1 MKPKGLA
8 KTLLGTSALTAAIVV
23 SFVAPSASAAS
34 DTWDNGGGDNL
45 WQTGTNWAAD
55 AFPGTAGAVFT
66 STDVATFSTTGAG
79 GTIDLGGTLNILN
92 LTFGVSGGDAASFAI
107 GDADDTL
114 NFTTAGGI
122 TINSGV
128 TTAQTIGVS
137 GTTINLSN
145 AAAASTTFTNN
156 GTGLLTVAGNIA
168 ANVASGNGL
177 LAVAGTGNTTITG
190 TITKPGAGSNAL
202 KKIGSGTLT
211 LSNGSTWTGAGASQ
225 SFGSGTN
232 GNSAFSGPMI
242 IQEGTL
248 LLNGGA
254 HSVTGEAVIGG
265 IVAQGGAGQNAKLQV
280 DAGSLAISS
289 WLSVGRGNG
298 VGGVSSDLVLNNAAT
313 VTSVDMSAGF
323 NGGNAA
329 NLPKGTITL
338 NGTSSLSVN
347 NTVNFAESA
356 GSNFTMNINDT
367 ASFAQTANAAQ
378 TRVGMANGAVGVINV
393 NGGSASFQ
401 RDLVLGYAGS
411 GSGKLVL
418 NSGSVNVATATE
430 RWLIIGQ
437 QNTSSGEL
445 TVNGGTLN
453 LNTNTDIRFTTSAAA
468 AGTSVVNLN
477 GGSISGF
484 TGNNNGVLSG
494 TSVVDLN
501 QASTSGTI
509 NNTFN
514 LNGGT
519 LAIGQ
524 VLTTQNS
531 GTVAFNFNGGTLKA
545 AAATAAFFD
554 LGGASQRANV
564 RDGGAII
571 DTNGFNVTVAQA
583 LLHSNVGG
591 DNATDGGLTK
601 NSAGTLTLSGA
612 NTYTGATLINAGTL
626 ALASTGSLAS
636 TQITAA
642 SGATF
647 DVSAVSGYTVGS
659 GVTLTNNGTVNGGFT
674 VAAGGTVNGSGTFSG
689 AVTVNGNLNP
699 GNSPGSQ
706 TYAAGL
712 TLGAASVTTMEIAG
726 SGGVAGTD
734 FDFINVTGGTMT
746 NDGSLTIVDFG
757 GYDISA
763 QTGTYNLFDFVANT
777 GDFDVVTVD
786 GTSLTYNVGTDDWS
800 ATAGDATYNFAEGT
814 GVLSVTV
821 VPEPTAALLGGLGML
836 GLLRR
841 RRVA

>member
-8 KTLLGTSALTAAIVV
+8 KTLLGTSALTMAIVV
-23 SFVAPSASAAS
+23 SFVAPTASAAS

-45 WQTGTNWAAD
+45 WQTGTNWATD
-55 AFPGTAGAVFT
+55 AFPGTVGNVFT

-79 GTIDLGGTLNILN
+79 GTIDLGGTLNLFN

-107 GDADDTL
+107 GDANDTL

-128 TTAQTIGVS
+128 TTAQTIGAS
-137 GTTINLSN
+137 GTTINLST

-156 GTGLLTVAGNIA
+156 GTGLLTIAGNIA
-168 ANVASGNGL
+168 AQNASGAGVL
-177 LAVAGTGNTTITG
+177 TVAGTGNTSITG
-190 TITKPGAGSNAL
+190 TITEPGVGNNAL
-202 KKIGSGTLT
+202 LKTGSGTLT
-211 LSNGSTWTGAGASQ
+211 LSNGSAWSGAGAIGRIPATAAG
-225 SFGSGTN
+225 F
-232 GNSAFSGPMI
+232 PMVVR
-242 IQEGTL
+242 EGTL
-248 LLNGGA
+248 LLNGGT

-265 IVAQGGAGQNAKLQV
+265 VVADGGAGQNAKIQV

-289 WLSVGRGNG
+289 WLSIGRGNG

-313 VTSVDMSAGF
+313 VTAGDMSAGF

-367 ASFAQTANAAQ
+367 ASFAQTANAQQ

-401 RDLVLGYAGS
+401 RDLVLGYAGT

-418 NSGSVNVATATE
+418 NSGTVNVATATE

-445 TVNGGTLN
+445 TVNGGNLN
-453 LNTNTDIRFTTSAAA
+453 LNTNTDIRFNTSAAA

-484 TGNNNGVLSG
+484 TGNNNGILSAN
-494 TSVVDLN
+494 SVVDLN
-501 QASTSGTI
+501 QASTGGAI

-545 AAATAAFFD
+545 AAATTAFFD

-564 RDGGAII
+564 RNGGAII
-571 DTNGFNVTVAQA
+571 DTNGVNVTIGQA
-583 LLHSNVGG
+583 LLHSNIGG
-591 DNATDGGLTK
+591 DNAIDGGLTK

-626 ALASTGSLAS
+626 ALASTGSLTS

-642 SGATF
+642 SGSTF
-647 DVSAVSGYTVGS
+647 DVSAVSGYSVGS
-659 GVTLTNNGTVNGGFT
+659 GVTLTNNGTVNGSFT
-674 VAAGGTVNGSGTFSG
+674 VAAGGTVNGSGTFSN

-706 TYAAGL
+706 TFASGL

-726 SGGVAGTD
+726 LGGVAGTD

>member
-8 KTLLGTSALTAAIVV
+8 RNLLGTSALTMAIVV
-23 SFVAPSASAAS
+23 SFVAPTASAAS
-34 DTWDNGGGDNL
+34 ATWTNGGGDNQ
-45 WQTGTNWAAD
+45 WQTTTNWDATPIPGAA
-55 AFPGTAGAVFT
+55 
-66 STDVATFSTTGAG
+66 SSDVATFSTTGAT
-79 GTIDLGGTLNILN
+79 GTIDLGGSLSILN

-128 TTAQTIGVS
+128 TTAQTIGAS
-137 GTTINLSN
+137 GTTINLST

-156 GTGLLTVAGNIA
+156 GTGLLTVAGNIVA
-168 ANVASGNGL
+168 QNASGAGVL
-177 LAVAGTGNTTITG
+177 TVAGTGNTSITG
-190 TITKPGAGSNAL
+190 TITEPGVGNNAL
-202 KKIGSGTLT
+202 LKTGSGTLT
-211 LSNGSTWTGAGASQ
+211 LSNGSTWSGTGAIGRIPATAA
-225 SFGSGTN
+225 G
-232 GNSAFSGPMI
+232 FSMVVR
-242 IQEGTL
+242 EGTL
-248 LLNGGA
+248 RLNGGT
-254 HSVTGEAVIGG
+254 HSVIGEAVIGG
-265 IVAQGGAGQNAKLQV
+265 IVADGGAGQNAKIQV

-289 WLSVGRGNG
+289 WLSIGRGNG

-313 VTSVDMSAGF
+313 VTATEMSAGF

-347 NTVNFAESA
+347 NNVLIAESA
-356 GSNFTMNINDT
+356 GSNVTLDINDS
-367 ASFAQTANAAQ
+367 ASFAQTANVAQ

-401 RDLVLGYAGS
+401 RDLVLGYAGT

-445 TVNGGTLN
+445 TVNGGNLN
-453 LNTNTDIRFTTSAAA
+453 LNTNTDLRFSTTTAA
-468 AGTSVVNLN
+468 AGTNVVNLN

-484 TGNNNGVLSG
+484 TGNNNGILSAN
-494 TSVVDLN
+494 SVVDLN
-501 QASTSGTI
+501 FGSTSGTL

-545 AAATAAFFD
+545 AAATTAFFD

-564 RDGGAII
+564 RNGGAVI
-571 DTNGFNVTVAQA
+571 DTNGVNVTVGQA
-583 LLHSNVGG
+583 LLHSNIGG
-591 DNATDGGLTK
+591 DNAIDGGLTK
-601 NSAGTLTLSGA
+601 NGNGILTLSGT
-612 NTYTGATLINAGTL
+612 NTYTGATTVSVGTL
-626 ALASTGSLAS
+626 ALASTGSLTS
-636 TQITAA
+636 TQISVS
-642 SGATF
+642 SGATY
-647 DVSAVSGYTVGS
+647 DVSAVSGYSVGS

-674 VAAGGTVNGSGTFSG
+674 VAAGGTVNGSGTFSN

-699 GNSPGSQ
+699 GNSPG
-706 TYAAGL
+706 TVTFANGLALAAGSN
-712 TLGAASVTTMEIAG
+712 LGWELNANTD
-726 SGGVAGTD
+726 SGAGTN
-734 FDFINVTGGTMT
+734 FDQVLVTGGALTVA
-746 NDGSLTIVDFG
+746 DGAMLNLSFTGTVDFTDGFWASDHTWTIVDFAG
-757 GYDISA
+757 
-763 QTGTYNLFDFVANT
+763 T
-777 GDFDVVTVD
+777 GDEGALTLGSISGGVGDFNEF
-786 GTSLTYNVGTDDWS
+786 GSFSTSNENGDQVLTW
-800 ATAGDATYNFAEGT
+800 TA
-814 GVLSVTV
+814 
-821 VPEPTAALLGGLGML
+821 VPEPGAALLGGLGML

-841 RRVA
+841 RRQG